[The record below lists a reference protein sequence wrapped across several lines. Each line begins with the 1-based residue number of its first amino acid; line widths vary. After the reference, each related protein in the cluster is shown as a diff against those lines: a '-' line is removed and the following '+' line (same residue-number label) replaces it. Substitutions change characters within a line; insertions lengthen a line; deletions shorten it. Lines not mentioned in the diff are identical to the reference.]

1 MKNFTKLIGLS
12 KSDFDNY
19 IKPNDSKF
27 EPQIYVRPARLIPA
41 LKTGDEMALASIFL
55 SSLRLVK
62 EFRDLL
68 FKEFIIKGS
77 EFNYYTDKWKQRII
91 GYYKTHAILG
101 RE

>member
-1 MKNFTKLIGLS
+1 MYETEI
-12 KSDFDNY
+12 
-19 IKPNDSKF
+19 
-27 EPQIYVRPARLIPA
+27 E
-41 LKTGDEMALASIFL
+41 SIAIL
-55 SSLRLVK
+55 MVD
-62 EFRDLL
+62 RDLL